1 MNETFL
7 TILLL
12 FILGIFAWYGY
23 TRMAIAMLVQFTML
37 VLAALVGNPAWLG
50 DTVITIINRVWML
63 IDMMLNGG
71 FTIIA
76 GGDFSADKFGEIFVV
91 AKAKPPLI
99 APQNEEILL
108 FVLMLL
114 LMITSFLIA
123 NRVKKKSSRLLG
135 VFIGLAN
142 GLMVTYLLL
151 PVLGGGQG
159 ILPTPEAQ
167 TPLAGILGIF
177 QLATRLLLLPL
188 AVAFEALGSWAIV
201 IIILAIVLIAAGSA
215 RVSKAGTTT
224 SVRVSKTSVTSSSSK
239 KS

>member
-1 MNETFL
+1 MNETLL

-23 TRMAIAMLVQFTML
+23 TRMAIAMLVQFGML
-37 VLAALVGNPAWLG
+37 VLAALVGNPDWMG

-63 IDMMLNGG
+63 IDMMLSGG

-76 GGDFSADKFGEIFVV
+76 GGEFSADKFGEIFVV
-91 AKAKPPLI
+91 AKANPPLI

-114 LMITSFLIA
+114 LMITSFLFA

-151 PVLGGGQG
+151 PVMGSGQG
-159 ILPTPEAQ
+159 ILPTSASQ
-167 TPLAGILGIF
+167 TPMEGILGIF

-188 AVAFEALGSWAIV
+188 AVAFETLGSWAIV

-215 RVSKAGTTT
+215 RVSKTGSSSTS
-224 SVRVSKTSVTSSSSK
+224 SVRVSKTSSSSR

>member
-1 MNETFL
+1 MNETLL

-12 FILGIFAWYGY
+12 FILGLFAWYGY
-23 TRMAIAMLVQFTML
+23 TRMAIAMLVQFIML
-37 VLAALVGNPAWLG
+37 VMAALVGNPDWLG

-63 IDMMLNGG
+63 IDMMLSGG
-71 FTIIA
+71 FAIIA
-76 GGDFSADKFGEIFVV
+76 GGEFSADKFGEIFVV

-99 APQNEEILL
+99 APRNEEILL

-123 NRVKKKSSRLLG
+123 NRVKRQGSRLLG

-142 GLMVTYLLL
+142 GLMLTYLLL
-151 PVLGGGQG
+151 PIMGGGQG
-159 ILPTPEAQ
+159 ILPTLDAQ
-167 TPLAGILGIF
+167 TPMEGILGIF

-201 IIILAIVLIAAGSA
+201 VIILAIVLIAAGSA
-215 RVSKAGTTT
+215 RVSKTGASSTT
-224 SVRVSKTSVTSSSSK
+224 SVRVSKTSTSK
-239 KS
+239 

>member
-1 MNETFL
+1 MNETLL

-12 FILGIFAWYGY
+12 FILGIFSWYGY
-23 TRMAIAMLVQFTML
+23 TRMAIAMLVQFVML
-37 VLAALVGNPAWLG
+37 VMAALVGNPAWLG
-50 DTVITIINRVWML
+50 DTVITIINRMWML
-63 IDMMLNGG
+63 TDMMLNGG
-71 FTIIA
+71 FAIIA

-91 AKAKPPLI
+91 AKASPPLI
-99 APQNEEILL
+99 APKNEEILL

-114 LMITSFLIA
+114 LMITSFLVA
-123 NRVKKKSSRLLG
+123 NRVKKNSSRLLG

-151 PVLGGGQG
+151 PIMGGGQG
-159 ILPTPEAQ
+159 ILPTLEAQ
-167 TPLAGILGIF
+167 TPMEGILGIF

-215 RVSKAGTTT
+215 RVGRTTSSTT
-224 SVRVSKTSVTSSSSK
+224 SVRVSKTSTSSR

>member
-1 MNETFL
+1 MNETLL

-23 TRMAIAMLVQFTML
+23 TRMAIAMLVQFGML
-37 VLAALVGNPAWLG
+37 VLAALVGNPDWMG

-63 IDMMLNGG
+63 IDMMLSGG
-71 FTIIA
+71 FAIIA

-91 AKAKPPLI
+91 AKANPPLI

-123 NRVKKKSSRLLG
+123 NKIKRKGSRLLG

-151 PVLGGGQG
+151 PVMGSGQG
-159 ILPTPEAQ
+159 ILPTLEAQ
-167 TPLAGILGIF
+167 TPLEGILGIF

-215 RVSKAGTTT
+215 RVSKTSSSSTS
-224 SVRVSKTSVTSSSSK
+224 SVRVSKTSSSSR